1 MGLEKRRIVS
11 HSGACLRNIVVVIAI
26 LAAIAGLVWLFY
38 AFAGVD
44 IYIHDHYFAIRSHA
58 SEQEHLQKYFQSLF
72 PGDSVNTAPG
82 FAVLVKKDG
91 KVVFK
96 KGYGVR
102 DLRTTTAIDAQTN
115 FRLASFTKQFTAMAM
130 MLLVRDGKLR
140 YDESLTEIFP
150 EFPAYGKTI
159 TVRNLLNHTGG
170 LPDYEDLMD
179 AAEKTKGQIWSAEKQ
194 IQDAEVLQLLE
205 KESHGKFTPGTKWE
219 YSNSGYVV
227 LGLIVA
233 KVYGK
238 SFGEFLQERISSP
251 LKMNHTLVFEKGKN
265 EITNRAYGHSKREH
279 ILVETDQSSTSATQ
293 GDGGIYSNLEDLS
306 KWDEALRDHTL
317 LNEQE
322 FLPAITPAKLPPGA
336 EAKLAE
342 DVPDSLRG
350 HASAYGF
357 GWFLN
362 LQDPHPLMW
371 HYGDTTGFK
380 SAILRYTRDNVTVI
394 VLCNRTDLDSAAL
407 ALRAA
412 QPFLDAQ

>member
-1 MGLEKRRIVS
+1 M
-11 HSGACLRNIVVVIAI
+11 RNIVVVIAI

-58 SEQEHLQKYFQSLF
+58 SEEEHLQKYFQSLF

-82 FAVLVKKDG
+82 LAVLVKKDG

-102 DLRTTTAIDAQTN
+102 DLRTTTAIDAQTTV
-115 FRLASFTKQFTAMAM
+115 RLASFTKQFTAMAM

-159 TVRNLLNHTGG
+159 TVRNLLNHTSG

-179 AAEKTKGQIWSAEKQ
+179 AAERTKGQIWSAEKQ

-205 KESHGKFTPGTKWE
+205 KESHGKFIPGTEWE

-227 LGLIVA
+227 LGLIAA
-233 KVYGK
+233 KVSRK
-238 SFGEFLQERISSP
+238 SFGEFLQERIFSP
-251 LKMNHTLVFEKGKN
+251 LKMNHTLVFEEGKN
-265 EITNRAYGHSKREH
+265 EVTNRAYGHSKKENSF
-279 ILVETDQSSTSATQ
+279 VESDQSSTSATQ

-306 KWDEALRDHTL
+306 KWDDALRNHIL
-317 LNEQE
+317 LSERD

-362 LQDPHPLMW
+362 LQDAHPLMW

-380 SAILRYTRDNVTVI
+380 SAILRYTRGNVTVI
-394 VLCNRTDLDSAAL
+394 LLCNRADLDPGAL